1 MTRMLINRNHNIIA
15 NHLSPIITITI
26 IIGIIGIIGIIII
39 TIIIIIIIIMVPA
52 RRRISSRAV
61 GGAARRLAPRAPP

>member
-15 NHLSPIITITI
+15 NHLSPIITI